1 MTGHRQ
7 PWYLDRLRAELERVA
22 AIEDRRE
29 RGPALGRLR
38 PALGRLRPSPHTLV
52 ALALVAALV
61 AVVLTVAREPDVERP
76 AAPPGKK
83 VVATDVERGVR
94 FSLDGRVLTVQLLP
108 NRPNATFEAVSGAEI
123 SATCRTNVAAP
134 PGDPRSETTVFRR
147 WPAGETSLSYRFP
160 RDVSSWCRLDRPSV
174 GIVASVSFPVAW
186 SGAREQIAETANNWA
201 RVFASTEQACNDYTA
216 PSVCKQI
223 GCRLVGGKP
232 TEACKAWLL
241 PASSTPSGK
250 GWAWEHRGAK
260 VQKIAISGDR
270 AAATLLKDGV
280 EIDTV
285 QLRRTATGEWLIDKL
300 GDDGLTAELR
310 RKLRGPGG

>member
-1 MTGHRQ
+1 MT
-7 PWYLDRLRAELERVA
+7 DFFADLERELRRAHRRDTESMRAPRVF
-22 AIEDRRE
+22 DRR
-29 RGPALGRLR
+29 RLPGLLAAGRR
-38 PALGRLRPSPHTLV
+38 ALV
-52 ALALVAALV
+52 ALAVVVALV
-61 AVVLTVAREPDVERP
+61 AVVVTVARESDVERP

-83 VVATDVERGVR
+83 LVATDVERGVR

-108 NRPNATFEAVSGAEI
+108 NRPNATFETVSGAEI
-123 SATCRTNVAAP
+123 SATCGTNVAAP
-134 PGDPRSETTVFRR
+134 PGDPRGETTVFRL

-160 RDVSSWCRLDRPSV
+160 RDVSSWCRLDRQSV

-201 RVFASTEQACNDYTA
+201 RVFASTEQACNAYTA
-216 PSVCKQI
+216 SSVCKQI
-223 GCRLVGGKP
+223 GCQLVGGKP

-260 VQKIAISGDR
+260 VQRIAISGDR
-270 AAATLLKDGV
+270 AAATLSKDGV

-300 GDDGLTAELR
+300 GEDGLTAELR